1 MSVGHA
7 TGARIT
13 GDPGAT
19 WHDSATVTNL
29 DTTVV
34 MPVYN
39 EAEVLPE
46 VLAGLV
52 GHVGRVVCV
61 DDGSSDGSA
70 AQVQRAGAVL
80 VQHPINLGQGA
91 ALQTG
96 FEYALRDPGMRWV
109 ITFDADGQHRVE
121 DALAMLDMARSN
133 QVDVVFGSRFLEDN
147 SDITLLKRVV
157 LKLALLYTNA
167 TSGVRLSDAHNGLRV
182 LGRHAVES
190 MDIRQSGMAH
200 ASEIVEA
207 VGKAGL
213 TYREAPIEILYTDYS
228 KAKGQS
234 VLNSVNI
241 LFDLWFR

>member
-1 MSVGHA
+1 MPVVV
-7 TGARIT
+7 
-13 GDPGAT
+13 PGPT
-19 WHDSATVTNL
+19 WQDLGTVINS

-39 EAEVLPE
+39 EAEVLPG
-46 VLAGLV
+46 VLAGIL

-61 DDGSSDGSA
+61 DDGSRDGSA
-70 AQVQRAGAVL
+70 ALARRAGAVL

-96 FEYALRDPGMRWV
+96 FEYALRDPGMRWL

-121 DALAMLDMARSN
+121 DAMAMLELARLSE
-133 QVDVVFGSRFLEDN
+133 VDVVFGSRFLEDS
-147 SDITLLKRVV
+147 SDITMLKRVV

-182 LGRHAVES
+182 LGRRAVES

-200 ASEIVEA
+200 ASEIVET
-207 VGKAGL
+207 VGKADL
-213 TYREAPIEILYTDYS
+213 SYREAAIEILYTDYS

-234 VLNSVNI
+234 VLNSINI